1 VIEVNR
7 RLYPD
12 GVLPASERNPDFWTR
27 FCVWCDQNELSTPE
41 FLLPQIV
48 RKTNISPFRFEQ
60 RFAGKK
66 PPSRDEIQSLGPW
79 DYQIEWSDVS
89 SKDIRQNED
98 WKVHRY
104 RSSLLVDLASDLAGP
119 TKAEMS
125 VLDVACHCGIL
136 ALEFGEVGFGSV
148 KGLDL
153 RDKNIQQAEFLKR
166 TFGCPTVSFE
176 VENARNLK
184 GHKADVVL
192 CGGLLYH
199 VTFPVELMTDL
210 FNATEKFLIFDS
222 VSQNHPW
229 SGFHVIDERDIHRTL
244 DGDNRIELMPTY
256 RAIIDLL
263 RAVGFAEIYEILGDQ
278 AETVPFYNKRNIRSF
293 VATKREFKIPAQI
306 AGLNNVRKTGM
317 RELFKSQ
324 P

>member
-1 VIEVNR
+1 MESCQPANVIQISGLGFMYGVIRMQTRAPLWN
-7 RLYPD
+7 LYY
-12 GVLPASERNPDFWTR
+12 L
-27 FCVWCDQNELSTPE
+27 
-41 FLLPQIV
+41 QIV

-125 VLDVACHCGIL
+125 VLDVGVSLWNSPHSNL
-136 ALEFGEVGFGSV
+136 AKLDLDLS

-153 RDKNIQQAEFLKR
+153 RDKNIQQARISEKDFRLPH
-166 TFGCPTVSFE
+166 CLSFE

-192 CGGLLYH
+192 CG
-199 VTFPVELMTDL
+199 D
-210 FNATEKFLIFDS
+210 A
-222 VSQNHPW
+222 
-229 SGFHVIDERDIHRTL
+229 
-244 DGDNRIELMPTY
+244 
-256 RAIIDLL
+256 
-263 RAVGFAEIYEILGDQ
+263 
-278 AETVPFYNKRNIRSF
+278 SF
-293 VATKREFKIPAQI
+293 T
-306 AGLNNVRKTGM
+306 T
-317 RELFKSQ
+317 
-324 P
+324 